1 MMSEKP
7 DCFIAGAD
15 INMLNAADSV
25 EAGTSISSNG
35 QKIMDMLANSKKPI
49 VAAING
55 SCLGGGLE
63 VRIHFALEITGF
75 FLE

>member
-1 MMSEKP
+1 MSGKP

-15 INMLNAADSV
+15 ISMLNAADSI
-25 EAGTSISSNG
+25 EAGTAISSNG
-35 QKIMDMLANSKKPI
+35 QKIMDMLMNSDKPI

-63 VRIHFALEITGF
+63 VNFNRTVFCFWL
-75 FLE
+75 L